1 MFVLEGCSDRH
12 PGQHRDVSMRS
23 VILVLEEVIA
33 ATIEVP
39 VGDVCMRSYLGR
51 YALFAPSHASNNG
64 PIMYASGRPSLCVVY
79 LVQYMRHSTKQHRK
93 HEYRT
98 VMKEAYTGFRC
109 QLYD

>member
-51 YALFAPSHASNNG
+51 YALFALPML
-64 PIMYASGRPSLCVVY
+64 PIMDPLCRHPEGRLCA
-79 LVQYMRHSTKQHRK
+79 L
-93 HEYRT
+93 
-98 VMKEAYTGFRC
+98 C
-109 QLYD
+109 P